1 MLEGAMPKYAGFVRY
16 WTVDQIQSPLDTTPA
31 SSAGLVAVS
40 HAGNDGKRLLVK
52 NVDSGQ

>member
-1 MLEGAMPKYAGFVRY
+1 MPTYVGAIPIRY

-31 SSAGLVAVS
+31 SSAGLVAVIHS
-40 HAGNDGKRLLVK
+40 GNDDKRLLLK

>member
-1 MLEGAMPKYAGFVRY
+1 MLEGVMPTYIGVIRY

-31 SSAGLVAVS
+31 SSAGLVAVA
-40 HAGNDGKRLLVK
+40 HAGNDDTRLLV